1 MVARQ
6 DRRRRRLSPRG
17 ARFAAAALVLATG
30 SAALAAAKQT
40 HFIIQDQLIP
50 GPEPGVQ
57 LHVRNKYW
65 PSSTIHFDDA
75 VLFVHGATFPA
86 SSTFDV
92 ALADGDSWMSLVAY
106 RGLNVYS
113 LDIRGY
119 GGSTRPAAMSQ
130 PAEANPPFART
141 TDAVRDIGVAVDF
154 ILKRNHAHTLTLI
167 GWSWGTTTTT
177 ATYAALNPDKVRKLI
192 LVSPVWL
199 PMQPPQYKGAYR
211 VSTHDSARAFAIA
224 GIPKERVDEISPPA
238 NFETWWTATL
248 ATDPEGAKQ
257 SPPVVR
263 SPNGVMQD
271 FAELWAQGKPTYD
284 PAAIRTPTLLIV
296 GEWDVV
302 SPPQMAE
309 TLYTKLVNA
318 RERRLVL
325 MSEGTHFMLIEKHR
339 LRLVHEVLNFLQEPV
354 E

>member
-1 MVARQ
+1 MVVGQ
-6 DRRRRRLSPRG
+6 DRRGAFLSLRG
-17 ARFAAAALVLATG
+17 ARFAAAALL
-30 SAALAAAKQT
+30 LAAGAAPAASQDSQFRI
-40 HFIIQDQLIP
+40 HDQLIP
-50 GPEPGVQ
+50 GPDPGVQ
-57 LHVRNKYW
+57 LQLRHKRLSGNAVRVA
-65 PSSTIHFDDA
+65 DA
-75 VLFVHGATFPA
+75 VLFVHGATFPS

-92 ALADGDSWMSLVAY
+92 ALADGQSWMSLVA
-106 RGLNVYS
+106 GHNFNVYA

-130 PAEANPPFART
+130 PAEANAPFART
-141 TDAVRDIGVAVDF
+141 TDAVRDIGAAVDF
-154 ILKRNHAHTLTLI
+154 ILGRNHAQTLTLI
-167 GWSWGTTTTT
+167 GWSWGTTTT
-177 ATYAALNPDKVRKLI
+177 ASYAAQNPAKVRKLI

-211 VSTHDSARAFAIA
+211 LSTHDSARAFAIA

-238 NFETWWTATL
+238 NFELWWSATL
-248 ATDPEGAKQ
+248 ATDPEGSKQ
-257 SPPVVR
+257 RPPVLR
-263 SPNGVMQD
+263 SPNGVLQD

-284 PAAIRTPTLLIV
+284 PAAIRAATLLIV

-302 SPPQMAE
+302 TPPQMAE
-309 TLYTKLVNA
+309 TLYTKLVHA